1 MRKPL
6 LDIQEAE
13 RYLLKEMPAQEKR
26 FFEARMLASPALQAA
41 VEEQRQALRLVR
53 QAARDRQREKLSAI
67 YEQLVQ
73 DPSFAKTIHSIFY

>member
-13 RYLLKEMPAQEKR
+13 RYLLKEMPVQEKR
-26 FFEARMLASPALQAA
+26 FFEARMLTSPALQAA
-41 VEEQRQALRLVR
+41 VEEQQQALRFIR
-53 QAARDRQREKLSAI
+53 QTARDRQRKKLSAI
-67 YEQLVQ
+67 YDQLAQ